1 MQSDICCSSFCN
13 LRISFLILFRTDLYF
28 LSTALSRVSKYLVQ
42 SLCFLEMYSRNFLF
56 NGRVHPSSFQVLRIV
71 GINWRVLCCNSCL
84 KVSHMVS
91 MSLCSGKR
99 GNRCRPIALHFPFV
113 LNLNFISQQ
122 TFHLLTV
129 RGGKLLTDSS
139 MDMGIGKMR
148 TSRDAGVT
156 LVKAGLVLHLVC
168 FSAHL
173 EMAILRRKLQIAM
186 HLGNIA
192 HNYKTY

>member
-1 MQSDICCSSFCN
+1 MQAY
-13 LRISFLILFRTDLYF
+13 R
-28 LSTALSRVSKYLVQ
+28 TALSFRIE
-42 SLCFLEMYSRNFLF
+42 LE
-56 NGRVHPSSFQVLRIV
+56 
-71 GINWRVLCCNSCL
+71 
-84 KVSHMVS
+84 
-91 MSLCSGKR
+91 
-99 GNRCRPIALHFPFV
+99 LHKSA
-113 LNLNFISQQ
+113 NK

-139 MDMGIGKMR
+139 MDMGVGKMR

-156 LVKAGLVLHLVC
+156 LVKAGLLLHLVC